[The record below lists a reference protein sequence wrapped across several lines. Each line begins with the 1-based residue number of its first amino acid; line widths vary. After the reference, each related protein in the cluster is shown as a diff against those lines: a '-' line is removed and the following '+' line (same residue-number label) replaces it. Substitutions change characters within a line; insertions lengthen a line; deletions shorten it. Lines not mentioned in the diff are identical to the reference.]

1 MNVLFYGNCQCLAM
15 SIISKHKDIIF
26 NGIECFVKS
35 SLNKEKMT
43 HAFSE
48 ADIIITQPIQDNYRD
63 VEYLSTNYILQVKKP
78 TCKVILFNSLWLNA
92 YFPDVCYKSDYPN
105 SLPYHHQKIIDC
117 INNNCEIDECIKI
130 INADDVY
137 NETIIS
143 ELAIKS
149 CTTLENKMNDARK
162 KYGDKIFYYLD
173 VSKYIL
179 ENYKKK
185 QLFYTMNHPTPVLLS
200 YIISQLSVIIGE
212 DMIVSSDDRDNFLGR
227 MHSALIY
234 KSVLNCVDF
243 KEFDAGFIRLAGC
256 GKIHSTKEYIAGYIA
271 HYKKNWVPK

>member
-1 MNVLFYGNCQCLAM
+1 MKVIFYGNCQCLAM
-15 SIISKHKDIIF
+15 GMMTKHKDININAF
-26 NGIECFVKS
+26 ECFKEY

-43 HAFSE
+43 QIFSE
-48 ADIIITQPIQDNYRD
+48 ADVIITQPIEDNYRG

-78 TCKVILFNSLWLNA
+78 TCMVILFNSLWFNA
-92 YFPDVCYKSDYPN
+92 YFPDLCGKRDYPG
-105 SLPYHHQKIIDC
+105 SLPYYHQKIIDC

-200 YIISQLSVIIGE
+200 YIISQLSVIIGK
-212 DMIVSSDDRDNFLGR
+212 DIIVSSDDRDNFLGR
-227 MHSALIY
+227 GHSALIY

-243 KEFDAGFIRLAGC
+243 KEFDAGFIQVSHH
-256 GKIHSTKEYIAGYIA
+256 GKIRSTKEYIADYIA
-271 HYKKNWVPK
+271 HYKKNLVPK